1 MKESRVLKALGL
13 SSLDIQNML
22 MNGMTMPEIAKK
34 YKITYISLVQA
45 FNIQKKDF
53 KYIDYIQP
61 KKEVEDIKPV
71 SFTFDRLYTEESLN
85 ENELLAFYKYE
96 QKNKA
101 YFEQRTTIFQSLSKS
116 MAGG

>member
-1 MKESRVLKALGL
+1 VKESRVLKALGL

-22 MNGMTMPEIAKK
+22 TNGMTMPEIAKK

-45 FNIQKKDF
+45 YRIQKKDF
-53 KYIDYIQP
+53 KYIDYKQP
-61 KKEVEDIKPV
+61 KKEVEDIKIV
-71 SFTFDRLYTEESLN
+71 SSSFDRLYSEESLN

-101 YFEQRTTIFQSLSKS
+101 YFDIN
-116 MAGG
+116 

>member
-1 MKESRVLKALGL
+1 VKESRVLKALGL

-22 MNGMTMPEIAKK
+22 TNGMTMPEIAKK

-45 FNIQKKDF
+45 YRIQKKDF
-53 KYIDYIQP
+53 KYIDYKQP
-61 KKEVEDIKPV
+61 KKELEDIKTV
-71 SFTFDRLYTEESLN
+71 SFGSDRLYTEESLN

-101 YFEQRTTIFQSLSKS
+101 YFEQRTTLF
-116 MAGG
+116 

>member
-1 MKESRVLKALGL
+1 
-13 SSLDIQNML
+13 
-22 MNGMTMPEIAKK
+22 MNGMIMPEIAKK

-45 FNIQKKDF
+45 YRIQKKDF
-53 KYIDYIQP
+53 KYIDYKQP
-61 KKEVEDIKPV
+61 KKEVEDIKLV
-71 SFTFDRLYTEESLN
+71 SSTSERLYTEESLN

-116 MAGG
+116 MARR